1 MTERMVEEATLTK
14 AKSLANRSKNGSP
27 DLATPTRDP
36 SGSRTSE
43 GQLLYRHQG
52 VMSNAGLNTPTEEVS
67 APPPGAAATHV
78 SHDGSADVPKELP
91 EAADLKLISEVQ
103 EAPKGSRRL
112 RWLLVFDDVFALC
125 CAWPL
130 AVLLTRT
137 SSTDVFSRS
146 EGGFLP
152 IIAGVTWLLIASNK
166 LYRSRVCSVRSVEN
180 AALVRACVL
189 GGVAAFLVAPRVQ
202 AHDLRLRT
210 LVVGQ
215 LLSFLFVLLG
225 RTTYR
230 AMLRRARRLGRFI
243 RPVALI
249 GTGDEAYE
257 LLQLMVEE
265 PELGYL
271 VIGVIGDQTETENR
285 KFSVPYLGPTNE
297 KYLGFPDMSAREIF
311 TLAPLAADTCG
322 TTGYAASHSATVR
335 GQSSRNSA

>member
-67 APPPGAAATHV
+67 APPPDSAAPHV

-91 EAADLKLISEVQ
+91 EAADLNLISEVQ

-152 IIAGVTWLLIASNK
+152 IIWCSGCFPMPLICPIHCIFKIRHKPVILADNRAAAMIK
-166 LYRSRVCSVRSVEN
+166 MEVRK
-180 AALVRACVL
+180 
-189 GGVAAFLVAPRVQ
+189 Q
-202 AHDLRLRT
+202 
-210 LVVGQ
+210 
-215 LLSFLFVLLG
+215 
-225 RTTYR
+225 Y
-230 AMLRRARRLGRFI
+230 I
-243 RPVALI
+243 RNI
-249 GTGDEAYE
+249 
-257 LLQLMVEE
+257 
-265 PELGYL
+265 
-271 VIGVIGDQTETENR
+271 I
-285 KFSVPYLGPTNE
+285 FSKT
-297 KYLGFPDMSAREIF
+297 M
-311 TLAPLAADTCG
+311 CG
-322 TTGYAASHSATVR
+322 K
-335 GQSSRNSA
+335 